1 MFFFGSL
8 LLISLHTLA
17 SCSTEPQQG
26 ANPHF
31 APYLK
36 PGELPD
42 GAVMPLF
49 HEIWTVI
56 GGGLTNPNFTA
67 QVNLVAPSI
76 FSQYS
81 YHGLATSTA
90 VAIGAPTY
98 LDGKLGM
105 LASSVIVL
113 KGSMAQSA
121 VRDAR
126 QSPYTVPCH
135 TKHVT
140 SLLSA

>member
-1 MFFFGSL
+1 MFLFVSL
-8 LLISLHTLA
+8 LLLSLQTLA
-17 SCSTEPQQG
+17 SCLTEPKQG

-36 PGELPD
+36 SGELPD

-67 QVNLVAPSI
+67 QVDLVTPSI

-81 YHGLATSTA
+81 YHGLATSIA
-90 VAIGAPTY
+90 VAAAAPTY
-98 LDGKLGM
+98 LDGELGM
-105 LASSVIVL
+105 LACSVLMRTV
-113 KGSMAQSA
+113 A
-121 VRDAR
+121 VFVVSRKQFSR
-126 QSPYTVPCH
+126 F
-135 TKHVT
+135 
-140 SLLSA
+140 